1 VKKAVT
7 RSREAS
13 MKGKRRPQRSKRYV
27 LLLAAFVLLMLG
39 VGVRLV
45 YLQVI
50 AGPAYASMAYDQ
62 RNREMDVPARRGSIY
77 DREGEPLAVS
87 MEARDVYAV
96 PALVVDKESAAKAI
110 AGVLGGSE
118 KDYLTKLKKDSSF
131 VYLARKVEVE
141 KADAIKQLE
150 LAGIGFQDDA
160 RRVYPSN
167 ELACQI
173 LGFVGV
179 DDIGLAG
186 LEKYYDEILAGTPG
200 KVIAEKGTRGIPI
213 PGGVSVQ
220 EDAVDGENI
229 VLTIDK
235 DIQYQAHVELQA
247 AVEKWGAK
255 GGSVLI
261 MDPSTGAILAM
272 ASTPT
277 FDPNEFGQADEQ
289 AFRNRP
295 IVDTYEPGSTIKSLT
310 AAAVIEEGLYTP
322 ASMFKLPPTL
332 KIGGRTIHESH
343 PRGTVEWSLTDI
355 VTNSSNVG
363 AVKLGI
369 ALGEERL
376 YSYFAQFGLTE
387 KTGVDFPGE
396 ATGWLPPPAQWSA
409 SSIGTIPFGQG
420 ISVTPLQLARSLC
433 AIANGGELVTPHFLE
448 SLPDSPETTLV
459 WPKQRAISEKT
470 AEEMRV
476 VLGAVVDEGTGSEA
490 RVSGYTVAG
499 KTGTAQKARTDG
511 TAGYAAGKYIGSFSG
526 FLPVK
531 DPAVLIIVT
540 IDEPSNS
547 IYGGTVAAPTFSKLA
562 AYCMEHLKIPPAQK
576 KPVSQDASK
585 TATGAVTDESQSDGN

>member
-1 VKKAVT
+1 MAPTGRK
-7 RSREAS
+7 
-13 MKGKRRPQRSKRYV
+13 PQRSTRYV
-27 LLLAAFVLLMLG
+27 LLLTAFVLFMVG
-39 VGVRLV
+39 VGARLV
-45 YLQVI
+45 YLQLV
-50 AGPAYASMAYDQ
+50 AGPAYAAMAYDQ
-62 RNREMDVPARRGSIY
+62 RSREMDVPARRGSIY

-96 PALVVDKESAAKAI
+96 PAAVVDKEAAATAI
-110 AGVLGGSE
+110 AGVLGGKPE
-118 KDYLTKLKKDSSF
+118 EFLAKLNKDAPF
-131 VYLARKVEVE
+131 VYLARKIDVER
-141 KADAIKQLE
+141 ADTLKQLD
-150 LAGIGFQDDA
+150 LTGIGFQEDA

-173 LGFVGV
+173 LGFVGI
-179 DDIGLAG
+179 DDTGLAG
-186 LEKYYDEILAGTPG
+186 VEKYYDSVLAGTPG

-220 EDAVDGENI
+220 EDAIDGENI

-255 GGSVLI
+255 GGSVVV
-261 MDPSTGAILAM
+261 MDPNTGAILAM

-277 FDPNEFGQADEQ
+277 FDPNKFATADEK

-310 AAAVIEEGLYTP
+310 AAAVIEEKMFTP
-322 ASMFKLPPTL
+322 ESMFELPPTL
-332 KIGGRTIHESH
+332 KVGGRTIHESH
-343 PRGTVEWSLTDI
+343 PRAQVTWSLTDI

-369 ALGEERL
+369 ALGEDRL
-376 YSYFAQFGLTE
+376 YDYFARFGLTE

-409 SSIGTIPFGQG
+409 SSIGNIPFGQG
-420 ISVTPLQLARSLC
+420 VSVTPMQLARALAS
-433 AIANGGELVTPHFLE
+433 IANGGELVTPHFLQ
-448 SLPDSPETTLV
+448 SLPDSPDKTLV
-459 WPKQRAISEKT
+459 WPKKRAISTET
-470 AEEMRV
+470 AAEMRD
-476 VLGAVVDEGTGSEA
+476 VLSAVITEGTGSGA
-490 RVSGYTVAG
+490 RVTGYTVAG

-511 TAGYAAGKYIGSFSG
+511 QAGYAAGKYIASFSG
-526 FLPVK
+526 FVPAE
-531 DPAVLIIVT
+531 DPAVLIIVM

-547 IYGGTVAAPTFSKLA
+547 IYGGTVAAPTFSKLS
-562 AYCMEHLKIPPAQK
+562 AYCMEHLKIPPTTVKAA
-576 KPVSQDASK
+576 SSEASK
-585 TATGAVTDESQSDGN
+585 SADDVVTDESQSDKD